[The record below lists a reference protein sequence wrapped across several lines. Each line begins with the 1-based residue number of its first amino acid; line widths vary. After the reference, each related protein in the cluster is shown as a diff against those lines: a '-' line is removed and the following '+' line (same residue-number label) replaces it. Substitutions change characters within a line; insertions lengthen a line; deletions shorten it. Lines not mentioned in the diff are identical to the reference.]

1 MKKRASDAAWWAG
14 VLTTVVGL
22 VVAVDAGGAVGN
34 LCQKPNG
41 LVILRSGACK
51 PSETSVGTLGEPG
64 PTGPVGSP
72 GPAGPPGE
80 PGPAGP
86 PGPVGPTGSTG
97 PMGFQGPVG
106 PAGPAG
112 PMGSAGPVGPPGPA
126 GVPGPV
132 GPTGP
137 TGPTGSGVLGATIV
151 HTNTVTVDRADNGEI
166 VPSTAFCESTERLL
180 SGGVFVATA
189 EPNELSKLSVV
200 QSAPLA
206 PEDNGWMVE
215 VVATSAITHQ
225 LSVTASALCLVQ

>member
-1 MKKRASDAAWWAG
+1 MKKPGSDAAWWAG

-64 PTGPVGSP
+64 PTGP
-72 GPAGPPGE
+72 AG
-80 PGPAGP
+80 A

-97 PMGFQGPVG
+97 PMGSQGAAGPPGPVG
-106 PAGPAG
+106 PV
-112 PMGSAGPVGPPGPA
+112 GSAGPVGPPGPA

-137 TGPTGSGVLGATIV
+137 TGPTGSGVLGAAIV
-151 HTNTVTVDRADNGEI
+151 RTNPVTLNGAAQGMI
-166 VPSTAFCESTERLL
+166 VSSQALCQSTERLL
-180 SGGVFVATA
+180 SGGVFVDTA

-206 PEDNGWMVE
+206 AADNGWMVE
-215 VVATSAITHQ
+215 VLATSAITHQ
-225 LSVTASALCLVQ
+225 LVVTASALCVVQ

>member
-1 MKKRASDAAWWAG
+1 MKKPGSDAAWWAG

-41 LVILRSGACK
+41 LVILRGGACK

-64 PTGPVGSP
+64 PTGP
-72 GPAGPPGE
+72 AG
-80 PGPAGP
+80 A

-97 PMGFQGPVG
+97 PMGSQGPAGPPGPVG
-106 PAGPAG
+106 PV
-112 PMGSAGPVGPPGPA
+112 GSAGPVGPPGPA

-137 TGPTGSGVLGATIV
+137 TGPTGSGVLGAAIV
-151 HTNTVTVDRADNGEI
+151 RTNPVTLNGAAQGMI
-166 VPSTAFCESTERLL
+166 VSSQALCQSTERLL
-180 SGGVFVATA
+180 SGGVFVDTA

-206 PEDNGWMVE
+206 AADNGWMVE
-215 VVATSAITHQ
+215 VLATSAITHQ
-225 LSVTASALCLVQ
+225 LVVTASALCVVQ

>member
-1 MKKRASDAAWWAG
+1 MKKPGSDAAWWAG

-64 PTGPVGSP
+64 PTGP
-72 GPAGPPGE
+72 AG
-80 PGPAGP
+80 A

-97 PMGFQGPVG
+97 PMGSQGPAGPPGPVG
-106 PAGPAG
+106 PV
-112 PMGSAGPVGPPGPA
+112 GSAGPVGPPGPA

-137 TGPTGSGVLGATIV
+137 TGPTGSGVLGAAIV
-151 HTNTVTVDRADNGEI
+151 RTNPVTLNGAAQGMI
-166 VPSTAFCESTERLL
+166 VSSQALCQSTERLL
-180 SGGVFVATA
+180 SGGVFVDTA

-206 PEDNGWMVE
+206 AADNGWMVE
-215 VVATSAITHQ
+215 VLATSAITHQ
-225 LSVTASALCLVQ
+225 LVVTASALCVVQ

>member
-22 VVAVDAGGAVGN
+22 VVAVDAGAAVGN

-51 PSETSVGTLGEPG
+51 PRETSVGALGEPG

-80 PGPAGP
+80 PGPAGT
-86 PGPVGPTGSTG
+86 PGPVGP
-97 PMGFQGPVG
+97 V
-106 PAGPAG
+106 
-112 PMGSAGPVGPPGPA
+112 GSAGPVGPPGSA

-137 TGPTGSGVLGATIV
+137 TGPTGSGVLGAAIV
-151 HTNTVTVDRADNGEI
+151 RTNTVTLNGAANGMI
-166 VPSTAFCESTERLL
+166 VSSQALCESTERLL
-180 SGGVFVATA
+180 SGGVFVDTA

-206 PEDNGWMVE
+206 AANGWLVE
-215 VVATSAITHQ
+215 VLATTAITHQ
-225 LSVTASALCLVQ
+225 VSVTASALCVVQ

>member
-1 MKKRASDAAWWAG
+1 MKKPGSDAAWWAG

-41 LVILRSGACK
+41 LAILRSGACQ
-51 PSETSVGTLGEPG
+51 PRETLVGALGEPG
-64 PTGPVGSP
+64 PTGPAGSP

-80 PGPAGP
+80 PGPAGT
-86 PGPVGPTGSTG
+86 PGPVGP
-97 PMGFQGPVG
+97 V
-106 PAGPAG
+106 
-112 PMGSAGPVGPPGPA
+112 GSAGPVGPPGSA

-137 TGPTGSGVLGATIV
+137 TGPTGSGVLGAAIV
-151 HTNTVTVDRADNGEI
+151 RTNTVTLNGAAQGMI
-166 VPSTAFCESTERLL
+166 VSSQALCESTERLL
-180 SGGVFVATA
+180 SGGVFVDTA

-206 PEDNGWMVE
+206 AANGWLVE
-215 VVATSAITHQ
+215 VLATTAITHQ
-225 LSVTASALCLVQ
+225 VSVTASALCVVQ